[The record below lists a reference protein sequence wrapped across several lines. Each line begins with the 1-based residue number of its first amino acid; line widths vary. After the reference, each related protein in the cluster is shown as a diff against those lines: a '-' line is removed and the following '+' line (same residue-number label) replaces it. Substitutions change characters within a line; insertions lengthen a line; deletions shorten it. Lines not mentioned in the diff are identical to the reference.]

1 MFKKLLSFLTDSLTF
16 GISGILGQL
25 IGFILLPI
33 YTRFLT
39 PTDYGVLAM
48 LLVLTAFFLPLA
60 GLGMNEAVFKFFRDE
75 NVDRN
80 QLLSTAFIAVFGSS
94 TILLISSQVFLAG
107 GLLKLVL
114 TPTTESGLLIIRL
127 GLFSAYLSTLS
138 NVFNTAIRADRKVRT
153 ALVVNVIYL
162 ICQVTVSV
170 VLIIIYK
177 KGVLGMVYGQVFG
190 QIMMFTTLV
199 VIIKK
204 SYKVIPNWT
213 MFKQMLSYGIYS
225 VPAQLMDSVMRQ
237 LGQYMIKSILSL
249 KETGLYGIAERIT
262 APILIVGNSMRYAHT
277 AFFFQILNEE
287 KNPSHYLRALASFY
301 IAFLAYLWVGVS
313 VWGVEIL
320 RLLTPPEYHIASNLI
335 APIAIIP
342 LLVNV
347 YTFMASG
354 IDSGKNLRP
363 YIIVNLVGVVVFG
376 VSLFIMLDEFG
387 IIGAAYAAIFT
398 RIIMIIVSHYYSQK
412 SLKVNYNII
421 AIFILILLGIIVI
434 FVNSLW
440 FREELLYRIT
450 IALITSVAFPLICI
464 GTLAI
469 FQTERMQI
477 LNFAHNIFKRRI

>member
-287 KNPSHYLRALASFY
+287 KNPSQYLRALASFY

-342 LLVNV
+342 LLVSV

-354 IDSGKNLRP
+354 IDSGKNLKP
-363 YIIVNLVGVVVFG
+363 YIVVNLVGIVVFG
-376 VSLFIMLDEFG
+376 VSLYLLLNEFG
-387 IIGAAYAAIFT
+387 VIGAAYATILT
-398 RIIMIIVSHYYSQK
+398 RIIMIIVAHIFSQK
-412 SLKVNYNII
+412 RLRVKYNIL
-421 AIFILILLGIIVI
+421 LILLLIILGISTIQINNLFFDKEVFYRLLVALSVSII
-434 FVNSLW
+434 FPFLCLS
-440 FREELLYRIT
+440 
-450 IALITSVAFPLICI
+450 A
-464 GTLAI
+464 LAI
-469 FQTERMQI
+469 FKTERNQI
-477 LNFAHNIFKRRI
+477 FIFLKNLTNKTK